1 MQKMEE
7 VLRNVF
13 EELTKEEYE
22 NRPRDMLDH
31 RFSLRFKIKMAL
43 MMLMHRTKLGKSIL
57 KGR

>member
-1 MQKMEE
+1 MEE

-22 NRPRDMLDH
+22 NRSRDMLDH

-57 KGR
+57 KCR